1 MSSDAGLGFATLAS
15 VAFSGNALVWLTV
28 IESTLMVF
36 AFPALLVALTGRW
49 PGRRFTQTVIALLI
63 IGGIVNVLA
72 NALGRVLSSESFF
85 LFVFEKMPSGGLE
98 LPSIWLGFALMAAAY
113 ALRRAACQEEEMSIT
128 AIEPMSTVSD
138 TTSP

>member
-1 MSSDAGLGFATLAS
+1 MLPHRRMVASRTPPLDDVPGLAEFIGERGDARSEPQNVMEQNNGCHINAAYSDALARSGLGFATLAS

-36 AFPALLVALTGRW
+36 AFPALLVALTGKW

-63 IGGIVNVLA
+63 TV
-72 NALGRVLSSESFF
+72 
-85 LFVFEKMPSGGLE
+85 
-98 LPSIWLGFALMAAAY
+98 
-113 ALRRAACQEEEMSIT
+113 
-128 AIEPMSTVSD
+128 IEPMSTVSD